1 MQRVVG
7 QGRYELVADV
17 TATQACWAPHL
28 VASQPGA
35 RPRLFMVSERKG
47 KYPQLALLL
56 QNEKKF

>member
-28 VASQPGA
+28 VASQLGA
-35 RPRLFMVSERKG
+35 RARLFTVSERKAT
-47 KYPQLALLL
+47 YPQPALLL
-56 QNEKKF
+56 KNEKKF